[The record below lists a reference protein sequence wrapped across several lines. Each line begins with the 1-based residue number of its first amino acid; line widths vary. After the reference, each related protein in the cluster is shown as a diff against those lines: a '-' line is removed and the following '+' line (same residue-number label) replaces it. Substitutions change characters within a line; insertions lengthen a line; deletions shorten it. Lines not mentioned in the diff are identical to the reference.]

1 MEDQIRASRANLETY
16 RLGVMARVPKN
27 DPIHVQLQ
35 AADFLAWEVAKYLK
49 DTKLSEMNPREMRFP
64 LRALWEPG
72 KLVAQWYDEERLNK
86 LADHNIKLLDAKRR
100 VERLFE

>member
-1 MEDQIRASRANLETY
+1 
-16 RLGVMARVPKN
+16 
-27 DPIHVQLQ
+27 
-35 AADFLAWEVAKYLK
+35 VAKYLK
-49 DTKLSEMNPREMRFP
+49 DTKLNEMNPRKMRFP
-64 LRALWEPG
+64 LQALWEPG